1 VRWACFSSVKPASYF
16 FQIFKPE
23 DAVPCIED
31 MVNTALQPVATFFIN
46 TRGFGLTLMTIMQ
59 LLCDIQLV
67 GMVIYWVVWGRSFTY
82 PLAVGFLAISK
93 VLINVIHF

>member
-1 VRWACFSSVKPASYF
+1 
-16 FQIFKPE
+16 
-23 DAVPCIED
+23 